1 VEPFTLDRA
10 EKTRLSIK
18 NDSFDQ
24 KEIHAFVQFQIA
36 QYHHSMPSTD
46 SIPKMLACLS
56 VQGYLFQKDYRLSI
70 KRQANKEKRTMTT
83 MFASYL
89 SYLPN
94 FTMAEPEI
102 LRNLAPCESTE
113 QPNENKANSLPPI
126 SSWECSTRYYVPNF
140 TMVEPESRRKPAL
153 MGGKRASKTEPEQ
166 FASYLVREYS
176 KSYMFQLQCGGTR
189 NILAS
194 RSQTCIPSRIL
205 GIPKIVC
212 LSSCQGNMQ

>member
-1 VEPFTLDRA
+1 LLARLPFDTQYLDDFFYVAYSFSEQGVSPLLAQTNICRHFVEPFTLDGA

-56 VQGYLFQKDYRLSI
+56 VQGYLFQKDNRLSI

-126 SSWECSTRYYVPNF
+126 SSWECSTR
-140 TMVEPESRRKPAL
+140 
-153 MGGKRASKTEPEQ
+153 
-166 FASYLVREYS
+166 
-176 KSYMFQLQCGGTR
+176 
-189 NILAS
+189 
-194 RSQTCIPSRIL
+194 
-205 GIPKIVC
+205 
-212 LSSCQGNMQ
+212 